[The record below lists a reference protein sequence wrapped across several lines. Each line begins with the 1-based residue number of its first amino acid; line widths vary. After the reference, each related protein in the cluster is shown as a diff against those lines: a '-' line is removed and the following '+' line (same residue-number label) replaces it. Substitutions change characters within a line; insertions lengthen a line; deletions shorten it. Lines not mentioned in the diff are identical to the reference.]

1 MAIIAT
7 RVLKLRRHSG
17 DIEIPIRIFA
27 PLQEAVDW
35 SCKFDVG
42 WPDGTLT
49 MAAGGVDAV
58 QALELALKMIG
69 AIIYASDHHASGNLM
84 WEAPGKGYGFP
95 VPNSIRDLLVG
106 DDKAFL

>member
-1 MAIIAT
+1 MVIAT
-7 RVLKLRRHSG
+7 RVLKLRRPTG

-27 PLQEAVDW
+27 PVREAASW
-35 SCKFDVG
+35 SCKFEVD

-58 QALELALKMIG
+58 QALHLALQLIG
-69 AIIYASDHHASGNLM
+69 AQIYASDHHASGNLM

-95 VPNSIRDLLVG
+95 VTNSLRDVLIG
-106 DDKAFL
+106 DDKRFM